1 MSMERGAQRVFIAL
15 ILLSLFLLALVVRP
29 FAEALFFAAVLT
41 GALYPLHR
49 RLARKLARLFRP
61 RGPVLL
67 ARGTAR
73 FGAHTDERRALSAGI
88 LCFAVVL
95 ALLMPVGGI
104 AAFAIKE
111 SVHGVRFVAE
121 TVRSEGVTGLI
132 GHLPEPLEN
141 GVNTLLERMPGEEQE
156 LDAMLQRQASA
167 QTGKA
172 ARAVT
177 DALAATGTAL
187 LQSALMLIAMYFL
200 LVDGAELVS
209 WLEQISPLAPG
220 QTTELLQEFRKVS
233 AAVLVSSLATA
244 GLQALVAF
252 VGYLIA
258 RVPHPVFFAT
268 VTFFFAFV
276 PALGAGGVALAVS
289 LLLVLLGH
297 PWAALFLALWGVLI
311 VGLVD
316 NIVKPLLVKR
326 GMSMHG
332 GLVFFALLGG
342 LAAFGSVGL
351 IAGPLTV
358 AFFLA
363 LVRIYQRDYGGA
375 RASAPEQNED
385 VRAAK

>member
-1 MSMERGAQRVFIAL
+1 MAIERGAQRVFIAL
-15 ILLSLFLLALVVRP
+15 ILLSLLLLALVVSP

-49 RLARKLARLFRP
+49 RLARKLGTLF
-61 RGPVLL
+61 
-67 ARGTAR
+67 ARGR
-73 FGAHTDERRALSAGI
+73 VRGGERPATSAGI
-88 LCFAVVL
+88 LCFGVVL
-95 ALLMPVGGI
+95 ALLMPVGGV

-111 SVHGVRFVAE
+111 SVHGVRFVSE
-121 TVRSEGVTGLI
+121 TVRSEGVAGLVS
-132 GHLPEPLEN
+132 HLPDSLEK
-141 GVNTLLERMPGEEQE
+141 GVNALLERMPGEEQE
-156 LDAMLQRQASA
+156 LDALLQKQASA

-177 DALAATGTAL
+177 GALAATGSAL

-200 LVDGAELVS
+200 LVDGAELVD
-209 WLEQISPLAPG
+209 WLEQVSPLQRG

-233 AAVLVSSLATA
+233 VAVLVSSLATA

-258 RVPHPVFFAT
+258 RVPHPMFFAT

-276 PALGAGGVALAVS
+276 PALGAGGVVLAVS

-297 PWAALFLALWGVLI
+297 PWAALFLALWGVFV

-326 GMSMHG
+326 GLSMHG

-342 LAAFGSVGL
+342 LAVFGSVGL
-351 IAGPLTV
+351 VAGPLTV
-358 AFFLA
+358 AFFLS
-363 LVRIYQRDYGGA
+363 LVRIYQRDFA
-375 RASAPEQNED
+375 PTRASQ
-385 VRAAK
+385 

>member
-1 MSMERGAQRVFIAL
+1 
-15 ILLSLFLLALVVRP
+15 LALVIRP
-29 FAEALFFAAVLT
+29 FAEAFFFAAVLT

-49 RLARKLARLFRP
+49 RLSQKLGDR
-61 RGPVLL
+61 RGM
-67 ARGTAR
+67 
-73 FGAHTDERRALSAGI
+73 SAGI

-111 SVHGVRFVAE
+111 SVHGVRFVSE
-121 TVRSEGVTGLI
+121 TVRSEGVAGLVE
-132 GHLPEPLEN
+132 HLPEPVQN
-141 GVNTLLERMPGEEQE
+141 GVNALLARMPGQEQE
-156 LDAMLQRQASA
+156 LDALLQEQASA
-167 QTGKA
+167 QSGKA

-177 DALAATGTAL
+177 GALAATGSAL
-187 LQSALMLIAMYFL
+187 LQSGLMLIAMYFL
-200 LVDGAELVS
+200 LVDGAELVV
-209 WLEQISPLAPG
+209 WFEHISPLARG

-233 AAVLVSSLATA
+233 VAVLVSSLATA
-244 GLQALVAF
+244 GLQSVVAF
-252 VGYLIA
+252 AGYLMA

-268 VTFFFAFV
+268 VTFFIAFV
-276 PALGAGGVALAVS
+276 PALGAGGVTLAVA

-297 PWAALFLALWGVLI
+297 PWAALFLAIWGIFV

-326 GMSMHG
+326 GLSMHG

-351 IAGPLTV
+351 VAGPLTV

-363 LVRIYQRDYGGA
+363 LVRIYQRDFRAQALGA
-375 RASAPEQNED
+375 QESAPRD
-385 VRAAK
+385 A